1 MAENV
6 PKMIAICYSD
16 QPILTDSPLTFLTH
30 PQRNMSIKEF
40 LRQELLP
47 RLQRKSFKFIVVRQ
61 LLSNGAHSSDLST
74 DILLSD
80 LVDTKGLLTTLIIL
94 ESDYEVKKQKKLGE
108 QLSEMASQATKVT
121 TMDTH

>member
-1 MAENV
+1 
-6 PKMIAICYSD
+6 MIAICYSD